1 MKNLESNKIVASI
14 LLAGLIAML
23 CGFFTNLF
31 YHPKTNLEKRGY
43 KVAVIDTSAA
53 AQKQEEQE
61 EIVIADLMKV
71 ASFEKGKS
79 LSKKCTA
86 CHSFNNGGPNKIG
99 PNLWNIL
106 GANIA
111 SKPDYTYSKALDSI
125 EGEWTYDAMYQFLNK
140 PKKYAPGTKMSF
152 IGLKKPTD
160 VAAMIEFLRSNSE
173 NPLPLPN

>member
-31 YHPKTNLEKRGY
+31 YHPKTDLEKRGY
-43 KVAVIDTSAA
+43 EVAVTDTSAA

-61 EIVIADLMKV
+61 EIVIADLIKV
-71 ASFEKGKS
+71 ASFEKGKT

-86 CHSFNNGGPNKIG
+86 CHSFNNGGANKIG
-99 PNLWNIL
+99 PNLWNVI

-111 SKPDYTYSKALDSI
+111 SKTDYTYSKALTSI

-152 IGLKKPTD
+152 VGLKKPTD
-160 VAAMIEFLRSNSE
+160 VAAMIEFLRRNSE
-173 NPLPLPN
+173 TPLPLPN